1 MSLHLSKCHIVGNH
15 MSRPKCQN
23 QSARLK
29 CLVWHKHYN
38 VLWHSKRHA
47 RYGLKD
53 FRLRGV
59 NRKLSQRKWPFL
71 FSRVSLLVR
80 DNLSP
85 KAARTGELPFY
96 NFKRFEQGFH
106 TKIWVSKEPFLVSET
121 LRSPNNRSHTR
132 TPFTVKPVLR
142 SHPKIDK
149 TKVWEPCGI
158 LMQVKSTAECSG
170 SNNFDLP

>member
-29 CLVWHKHYN
+29 CLVWHKHDN
-38 VLWHSKRHA
+38 VSWHSKRYA

-53 FRLRGV
+53 LRSREI

-85 KAARTGELPFY
+85 KAARTVKLPFY
-96 NFKRFEQGFH
+96 NSKRCEQGFH
-106 TKIWVSKEPFLVSET
+106 TKGDYPKSESAKSHFLLAKHCVHQTTGVIHELHLLWNLS
-121 LRSPNNRSHTR
+121 
-132 TPFTVKPVLR
+132 
-142 SHPKIDK
+142 
-149 TKVWEPCGI
+149 
-158 LMQVKSTAECSG
+158 
-170 SNNFDLP
+170 